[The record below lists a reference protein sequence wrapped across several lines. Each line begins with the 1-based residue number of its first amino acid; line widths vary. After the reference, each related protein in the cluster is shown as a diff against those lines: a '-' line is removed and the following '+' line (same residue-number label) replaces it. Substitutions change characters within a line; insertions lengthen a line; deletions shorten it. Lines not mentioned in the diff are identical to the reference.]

1 MINAE
6 RRNLKARYV
15 IQDFPAF
22 ITRMIANNAGNNTF
36 DNASSASTDP
46 QLIAAESK
54 FRAHV
59 TAMRIRLVDL
69 FADFDKLRSGYIT
82 AAQFRRCI
90 GAAYDKGVVKSL
102 STEERELIVQH
113 YLVKQDGI
121 SKWKGMIKWR
131 GFVDSIL
138 NNSQVKS
145 PTTEGI

>member
-1 MINAE
+1 
-6 RRNLKARYV
+6 
-15 IQDFPAF
+15 
-22 ITRMIANNAGNNTF
+22 MIANNAGNNAL
-36 DNASSASTDP
+36 DNASSTNNDP

-102 STEERELIVQH
+102 STEERETIVQH
-113 YLVKQDGI
+113 YLVKQKGM
-121 SKWKGMIKWR
+121 SKWNGMVQWR
-131 GFVDSIL
+131 GFVDSVL
-138 NNSQVKS
+138 NNTQSA
-145 PTTEGI
+145 TAEGI